1 MIIERHKRVALLFD
15 EDFFGGGDTLT
26 KSGRKRGQKIRLAMF
41 VKGVEY

>member
-1 MIIERHKRVALLFD
+1 MIIKRHKRVALLFD
-15 EDFFGGGDTLT
+15 DDFLGDTLT

>member
-15 EDFFGGGDTLT
+15 EDFLGGDTLT